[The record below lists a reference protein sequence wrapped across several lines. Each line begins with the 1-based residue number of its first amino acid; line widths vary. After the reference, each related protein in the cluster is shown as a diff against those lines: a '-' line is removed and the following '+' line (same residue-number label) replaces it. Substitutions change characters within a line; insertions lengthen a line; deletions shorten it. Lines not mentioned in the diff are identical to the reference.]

1 MSHPQSFLITNRKAE
16 VERSSLE
23 NLNDRPPVYT
33 SESNVTTP
41 GHTLP
46 GLDSVRPPESSGSL
60 METIGA
66 AETSEV
72 ATPTYTT
79 NLTAAVTAL
88 TLSGRDS
95 LTGTTGG
102 VASKVATPNYS
113 KRARV

>member
-1 MSHPQSFLITNRKAE
+1 MIDH
-16 VERSSLE
+16 
-23 NLNDRPPVYT
+23 
-33 SESNVTTP
+33 SNVTTTP
-41 GHTLP
+41 AHTLP

-66 AETSEV
+66 AEAAAETSEV

-79 NLTAAVTAL
+79 NLTTAVRAL

-113 KRARV
+113 KRLSDKFPPPLTYVSILPDLC